1 MRLIQLK
8 NTEGLEY
15 LRPFVQID
23 DDVTEDQS
31 LGWLRHRMETD
42 PASIQIL
49 MAIDAPQEADESNG
63 DDEAEFRLEAFT
75 ITEALPGREFVF
87 LQQAWARKDLDSNTT
102 AEIFLRVLQFAQQWD
117 RKSVRCETK
126 RGNAICRAWN
136 FEEHAVV
143 LRFDIP
149 EDYSLR
155 LLNRAG
161 VTLKES
167 NNGNGQRRIE
177 RIDVMGGSEV
187 SGEGSSELPT
197 GEGGASAGAESGQ
210 PDRSSSH
217 PILRTEGS

>member
-1 MRLIQLK
+1 MKLIQLK

-15 LRPFVQID
+15 LRPFVEID
-23 DDVTEDQS
+23 DDVTTDQS

-87 LQQAWARKDLDSNTT
+87 LQQAWARKHAINTM
-102 AEIFLRVLQFAQQWD
+102 AEIFLRILQFAQKWD
-117 RKSVRCETK
+117 RKSIRCETK
-126 RGNAICRAWN
+126 RGNALCRAWN
-136 FEEHAVV
+136 FEEHAVI

-155 LLNRAG
+155 LLTRAG

-167 NNGNGQRRIE
+167 NNEIQQRRIK
-177 RIDVMGGSEV
+177 RVDVMGGSEV

-210 PDRSSSH
+210 PDRSASH